1 MEQLARPSAP
11 VTPVLQVE
19 SPLRKCQTVRMRAP
33 ATPASPRSSVPV
45 TVILAERGGVG
56 SEIDAVTPT
65 GPAAPGRAA
74 VLVGTAAGVV
84 AVGAGAPSIEALT
97 RRAPPCA
104 GC

>member
-19 SPLRKCQTVRMRAP
+19 SPLRKCQMVRMRAP
-33 ATPASPRSSVPV
+33 ATPLSPRRSVPV

-56 SEIDAVTPT
+56 SEIDAVTRT

-74 VLVGTAAGVV
+74 GLVGADAGGV
-84 AVGAGAPSIEALT
+84 AVGAGAPSMAAIT
-97 RRAPPCA
+97 RWNPPCA
-104 GC
+104 G